1 MSGGERRYKIRWMWG
16 LGGIWANAGGISGAH
31 LVCQLVQEIP
41 AKLETYK
48 VIFIFRWVFTSPEH
62 ERVHVLAH
70 LREEEPISCT
80 GPLWQLLWAG
90 LVWYLYLFALTTPMI
105 SSSVDCQSQPA
116 ETELPYFV
124 LLLCAV
130 RGYQYISYIFI
141 EWDNFPLFH
150 FAFPPFSP
158 IFQHQKVGWIIEN
171 PCDFERSHPNL
182 MLGDGPCQ
190 RLHPSHLDD
199 LSISFYLYIN

>member
-1 MSGGERRYKIRWMWG
+1 MNVGFGRDLSQRRRNLRGSSCLPAGPRNPCKTWDLQSYLHYHPHILSFLRW
-16 LGGIWANAGGISGAH
+16 A
-31 LVCQLVQEIP
+31 
-41 AKLETYK
+41 
-48 VIFIFRWVFTSPEH
+48 FTSPEH

-171 PCDFERSHPNL
+171 PCDFESSHPDL
-182 MLGDGPCQ
+182 MLGDGPRQ